1 MLDKLKEAR
10 LKAGLTQAQMAKICE
25 ISVLAYQ
32 QYEYGKRIPRADVAV
47 RIAEALGSTVEHL
60 FGERK

>member
-32 QYEYGKRIPRADVAV
+32 QYECGKRIPRADVAI
-47 RIAEALGSTVEHL
+47 RIARVLGSTVEHL